1 MIATLKIIA
10 PVILYTISCL
20 LIFAALT
27 GKTEWILMFITGL
40 LPLRN
45 VIEKLQDYPFG
56 GDLLDIMIIFAMI
69 SVFIRAASK
78 KNKEEKVKFTAIH
91 WISIAIIG
99 YTFLSVINGS
109 LYLNE
114 ALIFSIQ
121 DKRIQ
126 SWKNFCTMPI
136 LFFITFSTV
145 KDKKLVWRIITIMC
159 MTMVLMDYYT
169 GQQVLWYR
177 NIESRVKING
187 TFVYLGPNEVAAFYN
202 QYTILLMGLFFYMK
216 KSFKKLGLMFL
227 IFVNLYVV
235 VFLFSRAAYL
245 GLAVGLFFLFAL
257 KKRILLIPLIL
268 AAISWQVVLPEKVI
282 QRIEMTTGD
291 YNELDKSSELRL
303 EAWQLGFD
311 LFSENPIFGVGYGVY
326 RSSGFLLGDTHNIY
340 VKILAEQGLI
350 GISIFLLLLFCL
362 FIKGIRLYQYGD
374 DDLSKGLGLGFAI
387 AILVLSVNNI
397 FGDRWT
403 YMEISSYLWIIA
415 ALVCKLLV
423 MPAEN
428 ESSKPKTKNK
438 SKVNGIHGKFAV

>member
-136 LFFITFSTV
+136 LFFI
-145 KDKKLVWRIITIMC
+145 
-159 MTMVLMDYYT
+159 
-169 GQQVLWYR
+169 
-177 NIESRVKING
+177 
-187 TFVYLGPNEVAAFYN
+187 
-202 QYTILLMGLFFYMK
+202 
-216 KSFKKLGLMFL
+216 
-227 IFVNLYVV
+227 
-235 VFLFSRAAYL
+235 
-245 GLAVGLFFLFAL
+245 
-257 KKRILLIPLIL
+257 
-268 AAISWQVVLPEKVI
+268 
-282 QRIEMTTGD
+282 
-291 YNELDKSSELRL
+291 
-303 EAWQLGFD
+303 
-311 LFSENPIFGVGYGVY
+311 
-326 RSSGFLLGDTHNIY
+326 
-340 VKILAEQGLI
+340 
-350 GISIFLLLLFCL
+350 
-362 FIKGIRLYQYGD
+362 
-374 DDLSKGLGLGFAI
+374 
-387 AILVLSVNNI
+387 
-397 FGDRWT
+397 
-403 YMEISSYLWIIA
+403 
-415 ALVCKLLV
+415 
-423 MPAEN
+423 
-428 ESSKPKTKNK
+428 
-438 SKVNGIHGKFAV
+438 